1 MLKYFKINLI
11 VVIFLLFFV
20 SSTKAEEFLTWEGCI
35 KEAAKN
41 HPDLIAAGEEINQS
55 VASKQE
61 TASALFPQ
69 VDASVNASTAS
80 TASSPGK
87 STQADTYNYGLSAT
101 QLFFDGAKT
110 INNVRSASEEIGAA
124 KQNFRFTSATVRFR
138 LRTAFI
144 DLLSVQEM
152 LRITQEIYNIR
163 RENME
168 LITLRY
174 ESGLEHKG
182 ALLTSE
188 ADLASAIYDI
198 SKAKRNVEVAQR
210 SLVKEMG
217 RSQLTQITVK
227 GNFEIRD
234 SVEIKPDFEK
244 IVKNNPSV
252 QQLIAQKNAAN
263 FSLKSAYANFSPSLT
278 GSAGA
283 NKNGS
288 HWAPRGNQW
297 NLGLALSMP
306 IFEGG
311 LRIAQVSQAKA
322 LLNQLKENERSARD
336 SAILTLEETW
346 AVLQDAIENVGVQ
359 NKSLN
364 ATEERSKI
372 AQAQYSTGFITFDN
386 WIIIED
392 NLVKAKKA
400 FLDAQASK
408 LYAEASW
415 IQAKGETLEYE

>member
-1 MLKYFKINLI
+1 MSRYSKINLI
-11 VVIFLLFFV
+11 VIVFLLFFV
-20 SSTKAEEFLTWEGCI
+20 SLVSAEELLTWQGCI
-35 KEAAKN
+35 REAAGN
-41 HPDLIAAGEEINQS
+41 HPDLIAASEEIKQS
-55 VASKQE
+55 EASKQE
-61 TASALFPQ
+61 TASALYPQ
-69 VDASVNASTAS
+69 VDANVDASTAR
-80 TASSPGK
+80 TESSPGN
-87 STQADTYNYGLSAT
+87 SSVGDTYGYGISAT
-101 QLFFDGAKT
+101 QLIFDGTKT
-110 INNVRSASEEIGAA
+110 INNVKSASEDIKGA
-124 KQNFRFTSATVRFR
+124 KQNFRFTSVTVRFR
-138 LRTAFI
+138 LRSAFI
-144 DLLSVQEM
+144 DLLRAQEM

-198 SKAKRNVEVAQR
+198 SQTKRGVEVAQR

-217 RSQLTQITVK
+217 RSQLTQIAVK
-227 GNFEIRD
+227 GDFEISD
-234 SVEIKPDFEK
+234 SVKNKPDFEA

-252 QQLIAQKNAAN
+252 QQLIAKKNAAD
-263 FSLKSAYANFSPSLT
+263 FSLKSAYANFSPSLSGT
-278 GSAGA
+278 AGA

-322 LLNQLKENERSARD
+322 LLGQLKENERSARD

-346 AVLQDAIENVGVQ
+346 AMLQDTIENVGVQ
-359 NKSLN
+359 NKSLK

-400 FLDAQASK
+400 FLDAQANK

>member
-1 MLKYFKINLI
+1 MLKYLKTLLVLI
-11 VVIFLLFFV
+11 LFMLVCSGSVF
-20 SSTKAEEFLTWEGCI
+20 AEEILNWQGCI

-41 HPDLIAAGEEINQS
+41 HPDLIASGEEIKQS
-55 VASKQE
+55 EASKQI

-80 TASSPGK
+80 TATNASK
-87 STQADTYNYGLSAT
+87 STQADTYNYGVSAT

-110 INNVRSASEEIGAA
+110 INNVKSAAEDIKAA
-124 KQNFRFTSATVRFR
+124 KQSFRFTSATVRYR

-144 DLLSVQEM
+144 DLLRVQEM

-182 ALLTSE
+182 ALMTSE

-198 SKAKRNVEVAQR
+198 SQAKRDVEVSQR
-210 SLVKEMG
+210 SLIKEMG
-217 RSQLTQITVK
+217 RTKLTPIAVEGDFK
-227 GNFEIRD
+227 IND
-234 SVEIKPDFEK
+234 SAEIKPDFEA

-252 QQLIAQKNAAN
+252 QQLIAQKNAAE
-263 FSLKSAYANFSPSLT
+263 FSLRSAYANFSPSLT

-297 NLGLALSMP
+297 NMGLALSMP

-311 LRIAQVSQAKA
+311 LRFAQVSQAKA
-322 LLNQLKENERSARD
+322 YLNQLKENERSTRD
-336 SAILTLEETW
+336 SAVLTLEQTW
-346 AVLQDAIENVGVQ
+346 AILQDAVENVGVQ
-359 NKSLN
+359 DKSLK

-400 FLDAQASK
+400 FLEAQANK

>member
-20 SSTKAEEFLTWEGCI
+20 NMVWAEELLTWDDCI

-41 HPDLIAAGEEINQS
+41 HPDLIAAGEEIKQS
-55 VASKQE
+55 VATKQV
-61 TASALFPQ
+61 TASTLFPQ
-69 VDASVNASTAS
+69 IDANLNASTAK
-80 TASSPGK
+80 TESSPGK
-87 STQADTYNYGLSAT
+87 GSVGDSYNYGVSAT
-101 QLFFDGAKT
+101 QLIFDGTKT
-110 INNVRSASEEIGAA
+110 INNVKSASENIKAA
-124 KQNFRFTSATVRFR
+124 KQNFRFTSVTVRFR

-144 DLLSVQEM
+144 DLLKAQEM

-188 ADLASAIYDI
+188 ADLASAVYDI
-198 SKAKRNVEVAQR
+198 SKAKRSIEVAQR
-210 SLVKEMG
+210 ALTKEMG
-217 RSQLTQITVK
+217 RPQLTQIAAK
-227 GNFEIRD
+227 GGFEINE
-234 SVEIKPDFEK
+234 SMEVKPDFEA
-244 IVKNNPSV
+244 IVKDNPSV

-263 FSLKSAYANFSPSLT
+263 FSLKSAYANFSPSLSGT
-278 GSAGA
+278 AGA

-288 HWAPRGNQW
+288 HWTPRGNQW

-311 LRIAQVSQAKA
+311 LRIAQVSQAEA
-322 LLNQLKENERSARD
+322 LLSQLKENERSAKD
-336 SAILTLEETW
+336 AAILTLEETW
-346 AVLQDAIENVGVQ
+346 AILEDAIDNVGVQ

-372 AQAQYSTGFITFDN
+372 SQAQYSTGFITFDN

-392 NLVKAKKA
+392 NLVTAKKT
-400 FLDAQASK
+400 FLDAQANK
-408 LYAEASW
+408 LYAEAGW